1 MRLVLRAAH
10 RKLHHNPTEC
20 QDCCASNHSLDF
32 YFVNPENGSISVDQL
47 WGRCNLHWKWM
58 KNASEIGC
66 RWFTW
71 ATGRSISL
79 WNRTE
84 MRDKGKL
91 VSGFFLFLFFSGQ
104 QIDATS
110 EASAHRSVRSSS
122 IDLRPP
128 PRVTI
133 AVPSI
138 HQKLDRFVC
147 STKTKCD
154 LISMNDLCFHFV
166 IFHKRINLSMKF
178 RWKYANEVRYH
189 LSAAIH

>member
-58 KNASEIGC
+58 KNASEIGSPVSSC
-66 RWFTW
+66 FCSFRVNKSTPHRKPPR
-71 ATGRSISL
+71 TGRSGRRQLTCGHRPASRSPCPL
-79 WNRTE
+79 STRNLT
-84 MRDKGKL
+84 DSPVLQKQ
-91 VSGFFLFLFFSGQ
+91 S
-104 QIDATS
+104 ATS
-110 EASAHRSVRSSS
+110 FH
-122 IDLRPP
+122 
-128 PRVTI
+128 
-133 AVPSI
+133 
-138 HQKLDRFVC
+138 
-147 STKTKCD
+147 
-154 LISMNDLCFHFV
+154 SMNDLCFHFV